1 MEYDLY
7 LRINSEDVHKLGY
20 ILEVE
25 DNMVNMRK
33 YENGLLRILVPAD
46 LLEDLLNFLNS
57 VKEHIEFE
65 IVECKENDGRI

>member
-7 LRINSEDVHKLGY
+7 LKIKSEDVHKLGY

-46 LLEDLLNFLNS
+46 LLKDLLEFLES
-57 VKEHIEFE
+57 VREHVNFE
-65 IVECKENDGRI
+65 IVDYRENDGHI